1 MDVMVTILAVV
12 IILIALGTIYLVL
25 QQDENDQGLGTLSGN
40 TDSFYSTNKGR
51 TKDVFLNRLTK
62 ILITAFIILNVVV
75 NLMIG

>member
-25 QQDENDQGLGTLSGN
+25 QQDENDQGLGSLSGN
-40 TDSFYSTNKGR
+40 TDSFYNTNKGR
-51 TKDVFLNRLTK
+51 TKDVFLTRLTK
-62 ILITAFIILNVVV
+62 ILITAFIVLNVVV